1 MSNRVKE
8 AACEDWDA
16 GGSYLQLLGT
26 ELCDKLIKGRT
37 VKFFKKKD
45 IVMRRAAGGNQFLLV
60 RSGQIKVA
68 ACLVDG
74 REFVVDTLASGGV
87 FGELDVL
94 RRTPSPFEAHAL
106 SACEIWLLDGTIVRD
121 AAMRDAVLSN
131 NLLQHVS
138 AQAQKLETRLLT
150 LASASISFRLANALL
165 RLGQLDSPFPQAQ
178 IYISQQEL
186 ASMLPASREKVN
198 RCLRYWE
205 RSRIVH
211 LAPGSIT
218 ITNPRAL
225 HDYATA

>member
-1 MSNRVKE
+1 MSNRVTV
-8 AACEDWDA
+8 AAYEDRNTE
-16 GGSYLQLLGT
+16 GYLRLLGDD
-26 ELCDKLIKGRT
+26 LCDRLTKTKI

-45 IVMRRAAGGNQFLLV
+45 IILKRPAGRGQFLLV
-60 RSGQIKVA
+60 RSGQVKVA

-74 REFVVDTLASGGV
+74 REFVVETLARGGV
-87 FGELDVL
+87 FGELDML

-106 SACEIWLLDGTIVRD
+106 TACEIWLLDGAIVRD
-121 AAMRDAVLSN
+121 AAMRDAALSN
-131 NLLQHVS
+131 SLLRHAS
-138 AQAQKLETRLLT
+138 LQAQRLETRLLT

-165 RLGQLDSPFPQAQ
+165 RLSQLDPAFPQVQ
-178 IYISQQEL
+178 INISQQEL

-198 RCLRYWE
+198 RCLRFWE

>member
-8 AACEDWDA
+8 AAWEDQRA
-16 GGSYLQLLGT
+16 GGNYLRLLGDD
-26 ELCDKLIKGRT
+26 LRHRLMRSRS

-45 IVMRRAAGGNQFLLV
+45 VILPRAAAANQFLLV
-60 RSGQIKVA
+60 RSGHVKVV

-74 REFVVDTLASGGV
+74 REFVVDTLGCAGV
-87 FGELDVL
+87 FGELDML
-94 RRTPSPFEAHAL
+94 RRTPSLFEAHAL

-121 AAMRDAVLSN
+121 AALKDAVLSN
-131 NLLQHVS
+131 NLLQHAS
-138 AQAQKLETRLLT
+138 LQAQKLETRLLT

-165 RLGQLDSPFPQAQ
+165 RLGQLDSTSAHAQ
-178 IYISQQEL
+178 INISQHEL

>member
-1 MSNRVKE
+1 MKE
-8 AACEDWDA
+8 AAREDRHA
-16 GGSYLQLLGT
+16 GGGYLHLLGDD
-26 ELCDKLIKGRT
+26 LCDRLIKSKT

-45 IVMRRAAGGNQFLLV
+45 IILQRAVVGNQFLLV
-60 RSGQIKVA
+60 RSGQVKVA

-74 REFVVDTLASGGV
+74 REFVVDTLAAGGV
-87 FGELDVL
+87 FGELDML

-121 AAMRDAVLSN
+121 AATQDAVLSN
-131 NLLQHVS
+131 NLLRHVS
-138 AQAQKLETRLLT
+138 RQAQQLETRLLT

-178 IYISQQEL
+178 INISQHEL